1 MSHAPRSLAPH
12 AWLLAMNALWGA
24 SYSVVK
30 ATLAT
35 LAPFGLITTR
45 FWLAVMCML
54 PFVLGEKGRRDLR
67 TACGPGLITGTVLAI
82 GYTLQTLGMAETS
95 ASTGGFLSGLIVLL
109 VAVGG
114 WLVFGERLG
123 GAALAGLAMGVAGIV
138 LLCWPGAATTGGPV
152 DTPRGIALQV
162 GASTSYAMHVLLLSH
177 LGKNAPALAFSFW
190 QLVVVAAAGTLA
202 VTVDGNFLQ
211 PQFADATPWTAT
223 LTLYVFYLGALATAL
238 GIAVQ
243 SQVQH
248 RIRPTHV
255 AMLFA
260 TQPLFAAVVAWAW
273 LGDRMGVVQLLGG
286 GLIVAGVVV
295 AGRQRRD

>member
-1 MSHAPRSLAPH
+1 MTPAPTSLAPH
-12 AWLLAMNALWGA
+12 AWLLAMNALWGG

-35 LAPFGLITTR
+35 LTPFGLITMR
-45 FWLAVMCML
+45 FWLAVVCVL
-54 PFVLGEKGRRDLR
+54 PFVLGEQGRRDLR
-67 TACGPGLITGTVLAI
+67 TTCRPGLITGAVLAI

-114 WLVFGERLG
+114 WLAFGERLG
-123 GAALAGLAMGVAGIV
+123 GAALAGLTMGVAGIV
-138 LLCWPGAATTGGPV
+138 LLCWPGAATATGPV
-152 DTPRGIALQV
+152 DTPRGIALQI
-162 GASTSYAMHVLLLSH
+162 GASTSYAVHVLLLSH
-177 LGKNAPALAFSFW
+177 LGRNAPALAFSFW
-190 QLVVVAAAGTLA
+190 QLLVVAAVGTIA
-202 VTVDGNFLQ
+202 VGIDGNFLQ
-211 PQFADATPWTAT
+211 PEPGSASPWTAT
-223 LTLYVFYLGALATAL
+223 LAGYLFYLGALATAL

-273 LGDRMGVVQLLGG
+273 LGDRMGPVQLLGG

-295 AGRQRRD
+295 AGRQRRA